1 LPLFVCGIPEVSAV
15 NISIILPSSGYTA
28 QAGVRI
34 RYKRIEP
41 PLQRQGYILHFVPI
55 DAIKSE
61 ADLAP
66 GVVLF
71 SKCQD
76 ARAVALAELAQSSGH
91 VVGLDLFD
99 DYFSQV
105 ADARFSPQRHWLA
118 SMARFVSFYLT
129 STERMAAVARI
140 YMPDTP
146 ALVLRDPFDRFDA
159 DRIASDLREKREK
172 CLSSQ
177 RINFLWFGI
186 GDNPNFPVGLED
198 LAGQAEALRHFRRC
212 GYDVELKILTNERA
226 LNADG
231 LALLRRLGVPFSLD
245 RWSLEAEAMALAE
258 SFASFIPV
266 NAQPFS
272 IAKSLNRAV
281 TAIAAGNQVLST
293 GYPLYS
299 PLSGHVYS
307 DWASMAADLQSDD
320 LRVRPSTL
328 RSIASKLD
336 ELANPEREAESLA
349 GFLGQFAPPATLAER
364 GPPSRMPGNIAV
376 MHGFLTNSAVHKF
389 AQQFGWLSLGTPL
402 TPAGLAFDA
411 HLGFFGDERLPGLR
425 LSKRAPKLINPQ
437 FKRLLQSA
445 PASLG
450 KGGPFFISDADG
462 SDKLGLRWLS
472 RLSVGS
478 MAERAAFR
486 DQIMEHSRQAFEQLF
501 GDLNIV
507 ESEMDPSLQPSG
519 LYHFSA
525 PRGQ

>member
-1 LPLFVCGIPEVSAV
+1 M
-15 NISIILPSSGYTA
+15 NINIILPSSSHTA
-28 QAGVRI
+28 HAGVRI
-34 RYKRIEP
+34 RYKRMEA
-41 PLQRQGYILHFVPI
+41 PLLRQGYSLRFVPI
-55 DAIKSE
+55 DAIKSDE
-61 ADLAP
+61 DLAP

-76 ARAVALAELAQSSGH
+76 ARALALAELAQSVGH

-118 SMARFVSFYLT
+118 RAERLVTFYLA
-129 STERMAAVARI
+129 STERMAAVARA

-146 ALVLRDPFDRFDA
+146 ALVLRDPFDFFDA

-172 CLSSQ
+172 CLSSR
-177 RINFLWFGI
+177 RINILWFGI

-198 LAGQAEALRHFRRC
+198 LAAQAEALRPLRRC
-212 GYDVELKILTNERA
+212 GYDVQLKILTNERA

-299 PLSGHVYS
+299 PLSGHVYRCS
-307 DWASMAADLQSDD
+307 ASMAADLQSDE

-328 RSIASKLD
+328 RSIAGKLD

-349 GFLGQFAPPATLAER
+349 GFLGQFAPPGTVAEG
-364 GPPSRMPGNIAV
+364 GPPSRKPKNIAV

-411 HLGFFGDERLPGLR
+411 HLGFFGAERIAGLR
-425 LSKRAPKLINPQ
+425 LSKRAPKLINRE
-437 FKRLLQSA
+437 FKRVLQSA

-450 KGGPFFISDADG
+450 KGGPFFISEADG

-472 RLSVGS
+472 QLSIGS
-478 MAERAAFR
+478 MAERVAFR
-486 DQIMEHSRQAFEQLF
+486 DEIMERSRQAFEQLF

-507 ESEMDPSLQPSG
+507 ESEMEPSLQPSG
-519 LYHFSA
+519 LGHYSA